1 MNLKEQLT
9 IYKKM
14 TQLEPREAEI
24 HKIVSRSE
32 EIFFQAEL
40 KEQLSYHEFLWA
52 QLRVIQKR
60 WWLLQFLLMCWLKG
74 MRPNMFRE
82 AWESW
87 HHCL

>member
-40 KEQLSYHEFLWA
+40 KEQLSYHEFL
-52 QLRVIQKR
+52 
-60 WWLLQFLLMCWLKG
+60 
-74 MRPNMFRE
+74 
-82 AWESW
+82 
-87 HHCL
+87 